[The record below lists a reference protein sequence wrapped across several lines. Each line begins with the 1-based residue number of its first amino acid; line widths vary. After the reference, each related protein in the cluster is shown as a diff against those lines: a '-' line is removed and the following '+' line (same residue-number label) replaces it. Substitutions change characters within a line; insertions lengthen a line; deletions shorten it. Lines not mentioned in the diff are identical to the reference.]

1 MTEHGERLYLVRPLE
16 KSDIPTFTRWFCD
29 LEDLSAFDRNARIP
43 LSLEASE
50 KTWSD
55 ALGNDAKNG
64 KYWFAIDDA
73 ETNTIGIVG
82 LESHSV
88 INGDAVISLY
98 IAGPERKRGVGVR
111 TIALLLDVA
120 FKQLGLNRITS
131 YYHAENV
138 GSRKLTERVGFEV
151 EGCIRQAWFCGG
163 HRADMVVVG
172 LLKQDWVERRA
183 ALASELDADTIVSFG
198 AIASPVWSWPLK
210 DADG

>member
-16 KSDIPTFTRWFCD
+16 KSDIPTLTRWFFD
-29 LEDLSAFDRNARIP
+29 LEDLSTFDRSARIP
-43 LSLEASE
+43 ISLEASE

-55 ALGNDAKNG
+55 ALGNDRKNG

-98 IAGPERKRGVGVR
+98 IVGPERRRGVGVR
-111 TIALLLDVA
+111 TVALLSDVA
-120 FKQLGLNRITS
+120 FKQLGLHRITS
-131 YYHAENV
+131 YYHADNE
-138 GSRKLTERVGFEV
+138 GSRKLTARVGFEV
-151 EGCIRQAWFCGG
+151 EGRMRQAWFSGG
-163 HRADMVVVG
+163 QRADMVVVG
-172 LLKQDWVERRA
+172 LLKKDWFERRT
-183 ALASELDADTIVSFG
+183 ALTSELDTDTIVSFG
-198 AIASPVWSWPLK
+198 VIASPVWSWPLK

>member
-16 KSDIPTFTRWFCD
+16 KSDIPTFTRWFYD
-29 LEDLSAFDRNARIP
+29 LEDLSTFDRNARIP
-43 LSLEASE
+43 LGLEASE

-55 ALGNDAKNG
+55 ALGNDGKNG

-98 IAGPERKRGVGVR
+98 IAKPERRQGVGVR
-111 TIALLLDVA
+111 TIALLSDVA

-131 YYHAENV
+131 YYHADNE
-138 GSRKLTERVGFEV
+138 GSRKLTARLGFEV
-151 EGCIRQAWFCGG
+151 EGRMRQAWFRGG
-163 HRADMVVVG
+163 QRADMVVVG
-172 LLKQDWVERRA
+172 LLKQDWFERRT
-183 ALASELDADTIVSFG
+183 ALTSELDTDTIVSFG
-198 AIASPVWSWPLK
+198 VIASPVWSWPLK